1 MELVRVTGA
10 PAKAFLWEDWEHTH
24 FDIGFSVNSI
34 PRGKEWLNGKVKRPG
49 T

>member
-1 MELVRVTGA
+1 MMKSGVFVEGVTWTWI
-10 PAKAFLWEDWEHTH
+10 LEHTH

-34 PRGKEWLNGKVKRPG
+34 PREKEWLNGKVKRPI